1 MGRVSVKMRC
11 RERMSLMRWP
21 ESLDEIVVV
30 RDGHLTIKLFKL
42 DGGWY
47 AQVESSL
54 EGKIFE
60 GRVTEMSGL
69 LAGHPLVST
78 LMEGR
83 ATMKISMVDRK
94 SFTLALRP
102 APQPTKQGARMR
114 GSRLRGNDGFGE
126 RLFSKQIPM
135 VDRRGAR

>member
-11 RERMSLMRWP
+11 RERVSLMRWP
-21 ESLDEIVVV
+21 ESPDEIVV

-69 LAGHPLVST
+69 LAHPLVGIRSCWY
-78 LMEGR
+78 
-83 ATMKISMVDRK
+83 AD
-94 SFTLALRP
+94 A
-102 APQPTKQGARMR
+102 MR
-114 GSRLRGNDGFGE
+114 GDDENTDGG
-126 RLFSKQIPM
+126 
-135 VDRRGAR
+135 

>member
-1 MGRVSVKMRC
+1 MHVGRVSVKMRC
-11 RERMSLMRWP
+11 RERVSLMRWP
-21 ESLDEIVVV
+21 ESPDEIVV

-78 LMEGR
+78 LMEAGDDEN
-83 ATMKISMVDRK
+83 VE
-94 SFTLALRP
+94 
-102 APQPTKQGARMR
+102 G
-114 GSRLRGNDGFGE
+114 G
-126 RLFSKQIPM
+126 
-135 VDRRGAR
+135 